1 MVVELYLYIFYHI
14 FRAIASVKFAFV
26 DCENSGK
33 DCPMII
39 EKIVIK
45 SFGRIND
52 MTFEFSDGVNIIEG
66 ENESG
71 KSTIAAFIR
80 YMLYGF
86 TDDGAKGLEERKK
99 RINWDTGMA
108 HGSMYVRVKGKR
120 YVINRSTVPSDKS
133 DNPTYR
139 EEASIVDVE
148 TGAPAFGKLAAGEVF
163 FGVDSELFD
172 NTAFIGQIGDSA
184 INEGSVKESIENI
197 IFSGSEKIN
206 KQRAIARISD
216 KMNALLHEGGVG
228 GAIVDLARK
237 EEELEES
244 LDACNRDNRL
254 ILEKEAEL
262 ARIRGRREEA
272 EKKQTKLQEIDSSY
286 KSAMLIQTFDQLHV
300 LEQEME
306 EKNEFYK
313 KFIEDNTRAGFYP
326 DDQYLT
332 DLLVARKG
340 VNEAYHALGD
350 AQDAYNAQK
359 AAIGITHEIENAIER
374 AGELGGEAEIVKRAT
389 SLWKQNVRD
398 TALAIL
404 AGLLLVAAGVFAIIA
419 SSNPALQ
426 IGLIVSCVVAV
437 IALGGSG
444 YLAWNL
450 IKNTKALR
458 ALEGEFGTNSFEDLK
473 GKIAVISEA
482 RGKRDAMAI
491 ATESARVAV
500 VKARERY
507 EQAKRDLTVLILRWG
522 EEPPASDLGDFLDK
536 LEGRVRF
543 FLEKKNELLDEKTD
557 IEITVREIRRNL
569 ADKSEIDVRAQ
580 VTPLM
585 RKALMGFNHDEITNG
600 IADAKA
606 RVAEEDK
613 LAFDVENELMLLKSR
628 AGDPSQ
634 YYSRIEALSDRRED
648 MQQKHKSYFI
658 ALRAISGA
666 TENLRAEI
674 SPRLGEFATRL
685 MEIMTDRKY
694 ASFNVSDGL
703 EVTFSGADG
712 EGRSIDF
719 LSGGTRDM
727 AYIAVR
733 AALIDMLYSEKPPIC
748 FDESFAHQDNV
759 RARAMMKA
767 IDSLGKEGYQSFIF
781 TCRGR
786 EAALAGEVSHGAGV
800 YKLPSV
806 Y

>member
-1 MVVELYLYIFYHI
+1 
-14 FRAIASVKFAFV
+14 
-26 DCENSGK
+26 
-33 DCPMII
+33 MII
-39 EKIVIK
+39 EKIIIK

-86 TDDGAKGLEERKK
+86 TDDGVKGLEERKK

-108 HGSMYVRVKGKR
+108 HGSMYVRVDGKR
-120 YVINRSTVPSDKS
+120 YVINRSTVPTDKS

-172 NTAFIGQIGDSA
+172 NTAFIGQIGDSG
-184 INEGSVKESIENI
+184 INEGSVKQSIENI

-206 KQRAIARISD
+206 KQRAIVRISD
-216 KMNALLHEGGVG
+216 KMNALLHEGGSG

-237 EEELEES
+237 EDALEES
-244 LDACNRDNRL
+244 LDICNRDNRL

-262 ARIRGRREEA
+262 SRIRARRAEA
-272 EKKQTKLQEIDSSY
+272 EEKQAKLQELDSSY
-286 KSAMLIQTFDQLHV
+286 NHAMLIQTFDQLHL

-306 EKNEFYK
+306 EKTEFYN
-313 KFIEDNTRAGFYP
+313 KFIEENTRAGFYP
-326 DDQYLT
+326 DEQYLT

-340 VNEAYHALGD
+340 VNEAYHAFGD

-374 AGELGGEAEIVKRAT
+374 AGELGGEEAIVSRAT
-389 SLWKQNVRD
+389 SFWKQNVRN

-404 AGLLLVAAGVFAIIA
+404 AGLVLIAVGVFEILAA
-419 SSNPALQ
+419 SNPAMQ
-426 IGLIVSCVVAV
+426 VGMIIAAVVGGL
-437 IALGGSG
+437 ALCGGG
-444 YLAWNL
+444 YLAYAL
-450 IKNTKALR
+450 IRNTKELR
-458 ALEGEFGTNSFEDLK
+458 KLETEFGTSSFEDLK
-473 GKIAVISEA
+473 GKIGVIAEA
-482 RGKRDAMAI
+482 RSKRDAMAI

-507 EQAKRDLTVLILRWG
+507 EEAKRELTILILRWG
-522 EEPPASDLGDFLDK
+522 EEPPATDLGDFLDK
-536 LEGRVRF
+536 LEARVRF
-543 FLEKKNELLDEKTD
+543 FLEKKNELLDEKTN

-569 ADKSEIDVRAQ
+569 SDKSEVDVRAQ
-580 VTPLM
+580 VSPLL
-585 RKALMGFNHDEITNG
+585 RKALMGFNHDEIING

-606 RVAEEDK
+606 RVAEEDR
-613 LAFDVENELMLLKSR
+613 LAFDVENELVTLKAR
-628 AGDPSQ
+628 AGEPSQ
-634 YYSRIEALSDRRED
+634 YYSRINALAERRED
-648 MQQKHKSYFI
+648 MQQKHKAYFI
-658 ALRAISGA
+658 ALRAINNA
-666 TENLRAEI
+666 TDNLRAEI
-674 SPRLGEFATRL
+674 SPRLGEFATDM
-685 MEIMTDRKY
+685 MEIMTEKKY
-694 ASFNVSDGL
+694 ASFSVSDEL
-703 EVTFSGADG
+703 DVTFSGSDG

-733 AALIDMLYSEKPPIC
+733 SALIDMLYGEKPPIC

-767 IDSLGKEGYQSFIF
+767 IGHLAGEGYQSFVF

-786 EAALAGEVSHGAGV
+786 EASLATELIKGAGV

-806 Y
+806 YSY